1 MDDTFWALLGQSTDD
16 KEMEDA
22 FWASIA
28 GSLGVEAGADD
39 VCLSSVD
46 VV

>member
-1 MDDTFWALLGQSTDD
+1 MDEEMDDAFWASLGQSSDD

-28 GSLGVEAGADD
+28 DD
-39 VCLSSVD
+39 E
-46 VV
+46 